1 MRCAAPLLL
10 VFLAFDCV
18 CDAFENLRADS
29 ATTCGFSNAIEFRF
43 RNLIA
48 LSTPAS
54 RRQASF
60 FVQGGLWQRRSSR
73 EILSC
78 QSDDRLALDP

>member
-1 MRCAAPLLL
+1 M
-10 VFLAFDCV
+10 
-18 CDAFENLRADS
+18 
-29 ATTCGFSNAIEFRF
+29 TTSGDRNAIVFRPSNF
-43 RNLIA
+43 IANFIA